1 MENKKDLLNY
11 NNIIQTLEEWKKHTS
26 TKLDKAILDDAIALL
41 DNLKYTSYQINTLKD
56 VRKALL
62 NGARDWN
69 QYSYGGC
76 ALVYN
81 YDIAK
86 HYLSEDKQ
94 QDFKFKRGPEKGCW
108 NGIKLLDFQ
117 ATCLREASRACLK
130 AITIEWQRLNLQ

>member
-1 MENKKDLLNY
+1 MANKKDLLNY
-11 NNIIQTLEEWKKHTS
+11 NSIIQTLEGWKQHTS
-26 TKLDKAILDDAIALL
+26 TKLDKAILDDAIDLL
-41 DNLKYTSYQINTLKD
+41 DNLKETSYQIDTMKD

-76 ALVYN
+76 ALIYDG
-81 YDIAK
+81 DIAN

-94 QDFKFKRGPEKGCW
+94 QDFKFKRGPENGCW

-117 ATCLREASRACLK
+117 ATCLREASIACLK
-130 AITIEWQRLNLQ
+130 AINIEWQRLGL

>member
-11 NNIIQTLEEWKKHTS
+11 NNIIKTLKEWKKHTS
-26 TKLDKAILDDAIALL
+26 TKLDKAVLDDAIELL
-41 DNLKYTSYQINTLKD
+41 DNLKETSYQINSLKD

-62 NGARDWN
+62 NGARDWD

-76 ALVYN
+76 ALIYDG
-81 YDIAK
+81 DIAE

-130 AITIEWQRLNLQ
+130 AIEIEWRRLGL